1 MKGWLSRLAGRQGAK
16 DPASGPFW
24 SEQEVEALAKAVRN
38 APSVHNTQPW
48 SLRVLGS
55 TATLHERPDLD
66 LSWHD
71 PQGRDR
77 TISCGAALANLV
89 LAVRNTGWAVD
100 ERLEPSEEEPDVV
113 ACVLATRREAPTAV
127 ESQRYRAIIRRT
139 SHRRAFERR
148 GLSDATY
155 EALRSPATSPDVY
168 ARWVTGEQE
177 AFELARLLGYA
188 ARARRGDEHY
198 QRELALWTQRTA
210 DAEPPEGLPSDAHAF
225 GGVPAVGLV
234 TSSGALP
241 DEHVLASRIEDEAV
255 LVLSTRDDSRS
266 ARLRLGEAMQ
276 LAWLEA
282 TSLGLATSV
291 MTHPFQ
297 LSEVRRVLA
306 ERLGLPGTP
315 WVVMRFGYPTV
326 PPPRS
331 SRRPLSDTFH
341 AEGGAADSDDEAF
354 DTEEDAFHAEN
365 RADQ

>member
-1 MKGWLSRLAGRQGAK
+1 MSWLSKLAGRHGAK
-16 DPASGPFW
+16 DPTAEPFW
-24 SEQEVEALAKAVRN
+24 SEEQLEALAKAVRN

-55 TATLHERPDLD
+55 TATLYERPDLD

-77 TISCGAALANLV
+77 MISCGAALANLA
-89 LAVRNTGWAVD
+89 LAVRSTGWAVD
-100 ERLEPSEEEPDVV
+100 ERLEPSAEEPEAV

-148 GLSDATY
+148 ALSDATY
-155 EALRSPATSPDVY
+155 EALRSPATSSDVY

-177 AFELARLLGYA
+177 ALQLARLLGYA
-188 ARARRGDEHY
+188 ARARRDDAQY
-198 QRELALWTQRTA
+198 QRELALWTQWTA
-210 DAEPPEGLPSDAHAF
+210 DTEPPEGMPSDVYAAE
-225 GGVPAVGLV
+225 GVPAAGLV
-234 TSSGALP
+234 TSASRWP
-241 DEHVLASRIEDEAV
+241 DEYVLAERIEEEAV
-255 LVLSTRDDSRS
+255 LVLSTHDDTRC

-297 LSEVRRVLA
+297 LSEVRTALA

-315 WVVMRFGYPTV
+315 WIAMRFGYPTV
-326 PPPRS
+326 PAPRS
-331 SRRPLSDTFH
+331 SRRPLSETLDIGD
-341 AEGGAADSDDEAF
+341 AAF
-354 DTEEDAFHAEN
+354 DAETEEE
-365 RADQ
+365 